1 MNKTQLGPRTLLYP
15 MPVLVVGSNVNGKAN
30 FMVAAWCGIA
40 NGEPPMVSVAIRP
53 KRYTL
58 IGINQNNTFSINI
71 PSTDL
76 IKEADYCGIVSG
88 SDVDKVDICK
98 FKIFYGKLKSAPLIE
113 QFPVNLECKV
123 EHSLNLGSHWLVI
136 GKVEE
141 TYLSSDCLTNG
152 NPDVN
157 KIKPAT
163 FITQPA
169 GEYRYL
175 GEHLAKAHS
184 IGRELRPNVQ

>member
-30 FMVAAWCGIA
+30 FMVAAWGGIA

-88 SDVDKVDICK
+88 SDVDKVDI
-98 FKIFYGKLKSAPLIE
+98 
-113 QFPVNLECKV
+113 
-123 EHSLNLGSHWLVI
+123 
-136 GKVEE
+136 
-141 TYLSSDCLTNG
+141 
-152 NPDVN
+152 
-157 KIKPAT
+157 
-163 FITQPA
+163 
-169 GEYRYL
+169 
-175 GEHLAKAHS
+175 
-184 IGRELRPNVQ
+184 

>member
-1 MNKTQLGPRTLLYP
+1 MDKIQLGPRTLLYP
-15 MPVLVVGSNVNGKAN
+15 MPVMVVGSNVNGKAN
-30 FMVAAWCGIA
+30 FMVAAWGGIA
-40 NGEPPMVSVAIRP
+40 NGEPPMISVAIRP
-53 KRYTL
+53 QRYTL

-76 IKEADYCGIVSG
+76 IKEADYCGLVSG
-88 SDVDKVDICK
+88 HDVDKVDICK

-123 EHSLNLGSHWLVI
+123 EHSLNLGSHWLII
-136 GKVEE
+136 GRIEE
-141 TYLSSDCLTNG
+141 THLSSACSTNG
-152 NPDVN
+152 NPDIS

-175 GEHLAKAHS
+175 GEYLAKAHS
-184 IGRELRPNVQ
+184 IGRELRANIS